1 MTLSSLTKR
10 SKTSYICSSR
20 VSRQLAPSMLG
31 QPCCPVRVRAGGAV
45 SYCVVLC
52 SVVCELLSPVYMIA
66 ALSCS
71 VGAAVLLVYAML
83 CLPAD
88 FRDCLP
94 MRQLHFRDRL
104 PMKQLHFRDRLPMT
118 ELAVGEAAH
127 WAGCSKHIL
136 VLIGRSVW

>member
-1 MTLSSLTKR
+1 MLQINVVDCSQMTLSSLTKR

-52 SVVCELLSPVYMIA
+52 SVVCELLSPVYMVA

-71 VGAAVLLVYAML
+71 VGAAVLLAY
-83 CLPAD
+83 
-88 FRDCLP
+88 
-94 MRQLHFRDRL
+94 
-104 PMKQLHFRDRLPMT
+104 
-118 ELAVGEAAH
+118 EAT
-127 WAGCSKHIL
+127 SL
-136 VLIGRSVW
+136 